1 MEKILSQ
8 DEINALFSTM
18 ATEMDALAA
27 PPPEEIA
34 AMHTVAKYD
43 FCRSDRISK
52 DQIRFIQQ
60 IHTSF
65 ARHFSASLSAYL
77 RALAEVSLVSV
88 TQISY
93 MEFLKIVA
101 DPTLFCSLSMPPMHG
116 NMAMELSPPLVFPV
130 IDMLLGG
137 PGKQPPENR
146 TLTEIEMQIVEG
158 VVKLVLRDLKDAWRP
173 VIEIDPQ
180 LESAETRPQMLRV
193 VAPGEAVVT
202 VSFEIKI
209 GETSGTLSI
218 CIPSMMLKMNRA
230 LFDQQRRRRHPES
243 GSSEIEKIS
252 EILRSARVTLTS
264 EIRDAA
270 LIVEDLLNISVGDI
284 IQLSHAFGD
293 PIRLDVGGVPKF
305 YGRIVARRGRR
316 AFEISH
322 KYVS

>member
-18 ATEMDALAA
+18 ATEMETLDSGTTEESAA
-27 PPPEEIA
+27 VRNI
-34 AMHTVAKYD
+34 AKYD

-60 IHTSF
+60 IHTNF
-65 ARHFSASLSAYL
+65 ARHYSASLSAYL
-77 RALAEVSLVSV
+77 RALVEVALVSV
-88 TQISY
+88 NQVSY

-101 DPTLFCSLSMPPMHG
+101 DPTLFCSLSMPPLHG
-116 NMAMELSPPLVFPV
+116 NLAMELSPPLVFPV

-137 PGKQPPENR
+137 PGKPPPENR

-158 VVKLVLRDLKDAWRP
+158 VVQLILRDLKDAWRS
-173 VIEIDPQ
+173 VIEVNPQ
-180 LESAETRPQMLRV
+180 LETTETRPQMLQI

-202 VSFEIKI
+202 VNFEIKV
-209 GETSGTLSI
+209 GETSGTLNL

-243 GSSEIEKIS
+243 GNSEIEKIS
-252 EILRSARVTLTS
+252 EILRGARVTLTS

-270 LIVEDLLNISVGDI
+270 LAVEDLLNMGVGDV
-284 IQLSHAFGD
+284 IQLNHALGD
-293 PIRLDVGGVPKF
+293 PIRLDAGGVPKF
-305 YGRIVARRGRR
+305 YGRIVPRRGRR

-322 KYVS
+322 KYIS

>member
-18 ATEMDALAA
+18 ATEIETLDNAA
-27 PPPEEIA
+27 AEESTA
-34 AMHTVAKYD
+34 ARNIAKYD

-60 IHTSF
+60 IHTNF
-65 ARHFSASLSAYL
+65 ARHYSASLSAYL
-77 RALAEVSLVSV
+77 RALVEVALVSV
-88 TQISY
+88 NQVSY

-116 NMAMELSPPLVFPV
+116 NLAMELSPPLVFPV

-137 PGKQPPENR
+137 PGKPPPENR

-158 VVKLVLRDLKDAWRP
+158 VVQLILSNLKDAWRP
-173 VIEIDPQ
+173 VIEVNPQ
-180 LESAETRPQMLRV
+180 LETTETRPQMLQI

-202 VSFEIKI
+202 VNFEIKV
-209 GETSGTLSI
+209 GETSGALNL

-243 GSSEIEKIS
+243 GNSEIEKIS
-252 EILRSARVTLTS
+252 EILRSARISLTS
-264 EIRDAA
+264 EIHDAA
-270 LIVEDLLNISVGDI
+270 LAVEDLLNLGVGDI
-284 IQLSHAFGD
+284 IQLNHAMGD
-293 PIRLDVGGVPKF
+293 PIRLDAGGVPKF
-305 YGRIVARRGRR
+305 YGRIVTRRGRR

-322 KYVS
+322 KYIS

>member
-18 ATEMDALAA
+18 ATEMDALGDSAA
-27 PPPEEIA
+27 EESA
-34 AMHTVAKYD
+34 AIHNIAKYD

-60 IHTSF
+60 IHTNF

-77 RALAEVSLVSV
+77 RALVEVSLVSV
-88 TQISY
+88 TQVSY
-93 MEFLKIVA
+93 MEFLKVVA

-116 NMAMELSPPLVFPV
+116 NLAMELSPPLVFPV

-137 PGKQPPENR
+137 PGKQPAENR

-158 VVKLVLRDLKDAWRP
+158 VVQLILRDLKDAWRS

-180 LESAETRPQMLRV
+180 LESAETRPQMLQI
-193 VAPGEAVVT
+193 VAPGEAVAT
-202 VSFEIKI
+202 ISFEIKV
-209 GETSGTLSI
+209 GETSGSLNL

-230 LFDQQRRRRHPES
+230 LFDQQRRRQRPES
-243 GSSEIEKIS
+243 GNSEIERIS
-252 EILRSARVTLTS
+252 DTLRSAPIVLTS
-264 EIRDAA
+264 EICDDA
-270 LIVEDLLNISVGDI
+270 LVVEDLLKISVGDI
-284 IQLSHAFGD
+284 IQLNHALGD
-293 PIRLDVGGVPKF
+293 PIHLDVGGVPKF
-305 YGRIVARRGRR
+305 HGRIVARRGRR

-322 KYVS
+322 KYSS

>member
-180 LESAETRPQMLRV
+180 LESAETRPQMLQV